1 MIPETLVLSSYYY
14 GMNKDYENVN
24 KIVNKNIK
32 IS

>member
-24 KIVNKNIK
+24 KIVSNL
-32 IS
+32 

>member
-1 MIPETLVLSSYYY
+1 MIPEILVLASYYY

-24 KIVNKNIK
+24 KNIK